1 MWCIISPNDSAL
13 PGTTCS
19 SNCSR
24 VSFPHLYDFLF
35 IITKHGEWE
44 PYQKFPARFSIRL
57 QPSHCPV
64 LCIPH
69 LYYHTHFLLP
79 SCISHFPSDTIT
91 CTSSWHSP
99 KDATQTCHW
108 GMKPSSK
115 SKISSCYE
123 NSFCSLRPQTDSMYN
138 PPFIPCFVCSFI

>member
-1 MWCIISPNDSAL
+1 MIALMWLTEILHNVNLLCDVLFLLITQHFLKLLAL
-13 PGTTCS
+13 LIAV
-19 SNCSR
+19 

-44 PYQKFPARFSIRL
+44 SYQKFPARFSTRL
-57 QPSHCPV
+57 QPSRCPM

-69 LYYHTHFLLP
+69 LYYHTHLLLSP
-79 SCISHFPSDTIT
+79 CISHFPSDTIT

-99 KDATQTCHW
+99 KDATQSCHW
-108 GMKPSSK
+108 EMKPYSK

-123 NSFCSLRPQTDSMYN
+123 NCLFIVATDW
-138 PPFIPCFVCSFI
+138 